1 VNGNSACMPLVPK
14 YSLLCFGDSNTWG
27 FVPGTGE
34 RYRADV
40 RWPGVLREALG
51 ADYWVI
57 EEGLNGRTT
66 IWDDPAGV
74 GRNGQ
79 TYLPPCLQTHRP
91 LDAVI
96 LFLGLNDLKPKFGA
110 TAEAIADGACTQI
123 GLIRQSGAGIGGGS
137 PRILVISPPRIG
149 RLTGYA
155 DQFDGAQANSARLAA
170 CLAAVAR
177 QHGCE
182 FLDISE
188 VISASD
194 IDGIH
199 LDADAHRTLGM
210 AVADQIQSMR
220 G

>member
-1 VNGNSACMPLVPK
+1 MAPK
-14 YSLLCFGDSNTWG
+14 
-27 FVPGTGE
+27 P
-34 RYRADV
+34 
-40 RWPGVLREALG
+40 
-51 ADYWVI
+51 
-57 EEGLNGRTT
+57 
-66 IWDDPAGV
+66 
-74 GRNGQ
+74 
-79 TYLPPCLQTHRP
+79 
-91 LDAVI
+91 
-96 LFLGLNDLKPKFGA
+96 
-110 TAEAIADGACTQI
+110 
-123 GLIRQSGAGIGGGS
+123 
-137 PRILVISPPRIG
+137 
-149 RLTGYA
+149 
-155 DQFDGAQANSARLAA
+155 NSARLAA